1 MRFLNMR
8 SVATR
13 RSVQE
18 FRNLSKVQ
26 VTLKPRLEGP
36 QIKNDL
42 AARETLDEEDMGYD
56 TLDSADPSLDPPHVF
71 TTNYSEA

>member
-1 MRFLNMR
+1 MR

-18 FRNLSKVQ
+18 FRNLPKVK

-36 QIKNDL
+36 QTKNDL
-42 AARETLDEEDMGYD
+42 VARETLDEEDMVYN
-56 TLDSADPSLDPPHVF
+56 TLDSADSSIDPPPVF
-71 TTNYSEA
+71 TTIYSEA

>member
-18 FRNLSKVQ
+18 LRNLSKVKA
-26 VTLKPRLEGP
+26 TLKPRLEGP
-36 QIKNDL
+36 QTKNDL

-56 TLDSADPSLDPPHVF
+56 PLDSADSSLDPPPVF